1 MAPEKWLVDEP
12 TTIELEGIRRL
23 RVGLVGG
30 HVDVLA
36 HDEPTVR
43 IEVHSVSGKDI
54 RITADGD
61 RVEIDHA
68 QLSWETWLD
77 VVRNLRPGA
86 SRADVSILV
95 PRESSLKLGVVSAS
109 ALVSGLRG
117 DADLSTVGGEI
128 VADGLDGALKLNA
141 VNAELTVRGHTG
153 TIEAH
158 TVSGDIT
165 ASGAVTRFTADGVSG
180 NVYLDLRGIPDLVRV
195 NTVSGDVTTRLDEGV
210 AASYAIS
217 TVSGK
222 LQLGDSSIRGVR
234 GRFTGKHGKLEG
246 RWLDFRAN
254 TVSGDVSVLHAAS
267 RSETAAA
274 S

>member
-12 TTIELEGIRRL
+12 TTIELDGIRRL

-43 IEVHSVSGKDI
+43 IEVHSVSGKDL

-68 QLSWETWLD
+68 QLSWDTWFD

-86 SRADVSILV
+86 SRADVSLLV
-95 PRESSLKLGVVSAS
+95 PRDATLKLGVVSAS
-109 ALVSGLRG
+109 ALVSGLHG

-128 VADGLDGALKLNA
+128 VVDGLEGALKLNA
-141 VNAELTVRGHTG
+141 VNAELTVRGHVG
-153 TIEAH
+153 AIEAH

-165 ASGAVTRFTADGVSG
+165 ASGEVTRFSSDGVSG
-180 NVYLDLRGIPDLVRV
+180 NVYLDLRGIPDAVKV
-195 NTVSGDVTTRLDEGV
+195 NTVSGDITTRLDDGV
-210 AASYAIS
+210 AAAYTIS

-254 TVSGDVSVLHAAS
+254 TVSGDVSVLHAA
-267 RSETAAA
+267 RTETAAT